1 MFRLGAIETEQ
12 VDDLSKTHEIFKK
25 SVRDENLAVLIL
37 SKPVYNH
44 IAGFVDEYRE
54 NASKP
59 LIVVIDGWL
68 EGIC

>member
-37 SKPVYNH
+37 SRPVYNH

-59 LIVVIDGWL
+59 LIVVIDG
-68 EGIC
+68 